1 MNKLGILGVPI
12 TIGQPNKGADLGPD
26 AIRHAGLYTVL
37 QNLNASYQ
45 DYGNVQI
52 KNEEANQ
59 IDQATNLKNLNEV
72 AAASELTANKVSEMI
87 QEGQF
92 PLLLGGDHSM
102 AIGTIAGV
110 QQHYENLGVIWYDA
124 HADFNTERT
133 SPSGNIHGMSLAVN
147 LGMGHEKLTSILQN
161 EPKIKPEN
169 VIIIGARSIDSGE
182 RELIKEKGIKVYT
195 AHEVEQQGIESV
207 IKESLNYLTART
219 DGIHL
224 SFDVDSL
231 DPIYVPGTGTPVEG
245 GLSVRES
252 HYALRLLNESE
263 KIVSAEFVEVNPLL
277 DERNQTAKRT
287 VELIGS
293 LLGERYI

>member
-124 HADFNTERT
+124 HADFNTEET

-161 EPKIKPEN
+161 EPKIKPGN

>member
-72 AAASELTANKVSEMI
+72 AAASELTANKVSEVI

-124 HADFNTERT
+124 HADFNTEET

>member
-124 HADFNTERT
+124 HADFNTEET
-133 SPSGNIHGMSLAVN
+133 SPSGNIHGMSLAVT

>member
-1 MNKLGILGVPI
+1 QTTDHV
-12 TIGQPNKGADLGPD
+12 
-26 AIRHAGLYTVL
+26 
-37 QNLNASYQ
+37 S
-45 DYGNVQI
+45 
-52 KNEEANQ
+52 
-59 IDQATNLKNLNEV
+59 NLKNLDEIASANEL
-72 AAASELTANKVSEMI
+72 AANKVSEI
-87 QEGQF
+87 IEDGQF
-92 PLLLGGDHSM
+92 PLILGGDHSM

-110 QQHYENLGVIWYDA
+110 QKHYNNLGVIWYDA
-124 HADFNTERT
+124 HADFNTEET

-161 EPKIKPEN
+161 NPKIKPEN

-195 AHEVEQQGIESV
+195 AHEVEQQGIESI
-207 IKESLNYLTART
+207 IKETLNDLSTRT

-245 GLSVRES
+245 GLSIRES

-277 DERNQTAKRT
+277 DVKNQTAERT

>member
-124 HADFNTERT
+124 HADFNTEET
-133 SPSGNIHGMSLAVN
+133 SLPGNIHGMSLAVN

>member
-124 HADFNTERT
+124 HADFNTEET

>member
-1 MNKLGILGVPI
+1 MNKLGILAYRLQSV
-12 TIGQPNKGADLGPD
+12 QPNKGADLGPD

-124 HADFNTERT
+124 HADFNTEET

>member
-124 HADFNTERT
+124 HADFNTEET

-252 HYALRLLNESE
+252 HYALRFLNESE

>member
-1 MNKLGILGVPI
+1 MKNVGILGVPI
-12 TIGQPNKGADLGPD
+12 TIGQPNKGVDLGPD

-37 QNLNASYQ
+37 QNLKAVYQ

-52 KNEEANQ
+52 ENKESQ
-59 IDQATNLKNLNEV
+59 TTDHVSNLKNLDEIASANEL
-72 AAASELTANKVSEMI
+72 AANKVSEI
-87 QEGQF
+87 IEDGQF
-92 PLLLGGDHSM
+92 PLILGGDHSM

-110 QQHYENLGVIWYDA
+110 QKHYNNLGVIWYDA
-124 HADFNTERT
+124 HADFNTEET

-161 EPKIKPEN
+161 NPKIKPEN

-195 AHEVEQQGIESV
+195 AHEVEQQGIESI
-207 IKESLNYLTART
+207 IKETLNDLSTRT

-245 GLSVRES
+245 GLSIRES

-277 DERNQTAKRT
+277 DVKNQTAERT